1 MCVDSRVINKIIVW
15 YLFFIPRLDD
25 LPDQIITA
33 IVFTKLDLNSGYH
46 QIRIRPGDEW
56 KTAFKTRKGLFEWLV
71 MPFGL
76 SNAPSAFMRMM
87 NKVLRPFIG
96 KFTVVY
102 FNDILIFS
110 TTIDDH
116 LQHFQKVL
124 LILRQNKFY
133 ASLKSVS

>member
-1 MCVDSRVINKIIVW
+1 
-15 YLFFIPRLDD
+15 
-25 LPDQIITA
+25 
-33 IVFTKLDLNSGYH
+33 
-46 QIRIRPGDEW
+46 
-56 KTAFKTRKGLFEWLV
+56 
-71 MPFGL
+71 
-76 SNAPSAFMRMM
+76 MRMM

-116 LQHFQKVL
+116 LQHLQKVL
-124 LILRQNKFY
+124 LVLRQNKFY